1 MDYAESDFS
10 DFDENSPLP
19 ESDAPSSVSVSFT
32 DLEEQVY
39 DDMMEEVEEVEEDE
53 EEEEELPDQLD
64 EQQLYGDESDTDLD
78 SESVS
83 SIDGGQSIREIT
95 IPDSEEDQQEED
107 DAEEE
112 EDEDEG
118 HEIYDDGQ
126 TNHWFGDPVGPAIE
140 GEPTHQG
147 FISRWTDSSDW
158 EDGMSPD
165 DDELEEDEALE
176 VDDDDQRDHWLGDPA
191 GPAIEEEPTQQS
203 SVTSD
208 SDVDHSSIPS
218 WTDSPDEEDDM
229 PQDEDAGYARLG
241 DDLVNDIG
249 LPFSPLGRLIALGQQ
264 FHRFQSEVDG
274 LTESVRELRQL
285 HQGNTWTGTYGTTGN
300 GESSDV
306 EPTSREDRAFPPR
319 DPRNNSRQE
328 AGPSSSQPPPAAGA
342 LHTSFA
348 HQLNNRRRG
357 AQGDARTGASST
369 RQNTNTHQT
378 RPNIFANPPSLSF
391 PPSPPRLET
400 RELPRS
406 RFSSFANAPR
416 AQFSFATQDSFS
428 TASST
433 SQRAGFSWASADMDD
448 ELHEIVVQRPRD
460 SAVAENAASSAS
472 AAAAGSHS
480 GPQQRRA
487 DNQPAFIDLTF
498 SSDDEDRGAFES
510 FSIRSGNPHFP
521 APQPASS
528 MAPPPA
534 NRNRRRQPQIRRTPS
549 LARSDGSILGTSQVI
564 DLTLDADEPSLAQQ
578 QQQQQQGRGQ
588 TEARNPGLNRIHTR
602 AQNRA
607 QQLRQGRSGDPSP
620 FSPAFID
627 LDDEEAEEEDV
638 LPGGAFLDI
647 FRNLG
652 GVTDHRLFIGGGIG
666 LLHRLG
672 GQVFGQ
678 QPAEVDVQ
686 IIGQNIR
693 MDNRHANPLANN
705 APNFNYGA
713 NGFNNP
719 GAANNKAPY
728 VPPPPPEPGFTRC
741 TGEDQDVICAGCEEA
756 LAYDPDE
763 KPPPPTK
770 KARTKKDQEEHHF
783 WAVKECGHVGTPL
796 LPETILCSALTL
808 IFAGILPQ
816 LLREPHEG
824 R

>member
-1 MDYAESDFS
+1 MEYIESDFS

-19 ESDAPSSVSVSFT
+19 ESEANSPIPVSFA

-39 DDMMEEVEEVEEDE
+39 DDIMEEEEEDDDE
-53 EEEEELPDQLD
+53 EEEEEEEGLPEQLD
-64 EQQLYGDESDTDLD
+64 EQQLYGNESEDDLD
-78 SESVS
+78 SELFSSVDVGP
-83 SIDGGQSIREIT
+83 SIGQIE
-95 IPDSEEDQQEED
+95 IPDSEEDQQEDEGQ
-107 DAEEE
+107 E
-112 EDEDEG
+112 ED
-118 HEIYDDGQ
+118 
-126 TNHWFGDPVGPAIE
+126 
-140 GEPTHQG
+140 
-147 FISRWTDSSDW
+147 SDSSDS
-158 EDGMSPD
+158 DSDAGH
-165 DDELEEDEALE
+165 E
-176 VDDDDQRDHWLGDPA
+176 VDSDEQVDDWFDNPRM
-191 GPAIEEEPTQQS
+191 EEEPTQQS
-203 SVTSD
+203 SIMD
-208 SDVDHSSIPS
+208 SDLDQSSIDS
-218 WTDSPDEEDDM
+218 WGDSPNEEDDM
-229 PQDEDAGYARLG
+229 PHDDDVGYGRLG
-241 DDLVNDIG
+241 DDLANDIG

-285 HQGNTWTGTYGTTGN
+285 HQGNTWTGTYSTAGN
-300 GESSDV
+300 GDSSDV
-306 EPTSREDRAFPPR
+306 EPTSREDRPFPPR
-319 DPRNNSRQE
+319 DSRNNSRQE
-328 AGPSSSQPPPAAGA
+328 AGPSSSQQPPAAGA
-342 LHTSFA
+342 LHASFA
-348 HQLNNRRRG
+348 HPPNNRRRG
-357 AQGDARTGASST
+357 AQGDGRTGASST
-369 RQNTNTHQT
+369 RQNPNAHQT

-391 PPSPPRLET
+391 PSSPPRLET

-406 RFSSFANAPR
+406 RFSSFANANAPR
-416 AQFSFATQDSFS
+416 AQFSFATQNSFS
-428 TASST
+428 NASST
-433 SQRAGFSWASADMDD
+433 SQRTGFSWASTDMDD

-460 SAVAENAASSAS
+460 SAVAENAASAAS

-498 SSDDEDRGAFES
+498 SSDDEDRVGFES
-510 FSIRSGNPHFP
+510 FSIRPGNNPHFP
-521 APQPASS
+521 APQQASSS
-528 MAPPPA
+528 MAPPA
-534 NRNRRRQPQIRRTPS
+534 NRNRRRQLQIRRTPS

-564 DLTLDADEPSLAQQ
+564 DLTQDNDEPSLAQQ
-578 QQQQQQGRGQ
+578 QQQQQQPGRGQ
-588 TEARNPGLNRIHTR
+588 TEGRNQGHNRIHTR

-607 QQLRQGRSGDPSP
+607 QQHRQDRFGDPSP

-627 LDDEEAEEEDV
+627 LDDDEAEEEDI

-652 GVTDHRLFIGGGIG
+652 GVADHRLFIGGGIG

-686 IIGQNIR
+686 IIGQNVR
-693 MDNRHANPLANN
+693 MDHGHANPLANN

-728 VPPPPPEPGFTRC
+728 VPLPPPEPGFTRC
-741 TGEDQDVICAGCEEA
+741 TGEDQDVVCAGCDET

-763 KPPPPTK
+763 QQPPPTK